1 MKSESTA
8 SVVPRRLAG
17 SGLVLPKNSA
27 ASPPLGGG
35 GPRRVE
41 AKYVGWWWSAVG
53 VGVVVVGAG
62 VGGGRLESEGA
73 GVFPKNWAEFPP
85 FIEAKPRKQHS
96 RVLEKRGVGLSDVL
110 GGENVKLEEG
120 VGVGVGE
127 GVGDGGEVG
136 G

>member
-1 MKSESTA
+1 M
-8 SVVPRRLAG
+8 
-17 SGLVLPKNSA
+17 
-27 ASPPLGGG
+27 
-35 GPRRVE
+35 E

-62 VGGGRLESEGA
+62 VGGGRLESEGE
-73 GVFPKNWAEFPP
+73 GVFPP
-85 FIEAKPRKQHS
+85 FIEAKLRMQPS

-120 VGVGVGE
+120 VGVGVGD